1 MSARLNFNPT
11 KYNSWKGSVFYQ
23 MPSFIN
29 KNTNK
34 MDLTVKLM
42 MKPLPL
48 NIYRRTTDITPP
60 VNFCNSRNSLK
71 IDDLNRPGSTYVMEK
86 TDNTNKVG
94 LVNYITNDITEC
106 TSTNIESCIHMPDMD
121 ARRRVRSAGM
131 IRRKYNPSRNNDT
144 YCTSSKQYLVSRN
157 RTFNQNQYNFIREGD
172 SSVKPGTAFSKTN
185 VYSPNGLS
193 HCTQP
198 YISVNLANNTFQYTW
213 INGITYNVV
222 LPNDQYDIYK
232 LNNYFKNTMSNNSH
246 YFISKTN
253 NSFNFLLNIAY
264 DDLNKQVVL
273 ETKPRSTYPD
283 SDYDLPYNRLDN
295 WNSSM
300 NGGVAFIIQNT
311 QFQHIVGFTAGT
323 YSGTSQ
329 KSNIKP
335 NITTNYVTISYKPN
349 NPQFSQQGAVSS
361 STLVSRKRFD
371 VITSVG
377 GKMKAPYGSATAN
390 ALAYGV
396 SDHQYTL
403 KDKIGFPVKKTPVI
417 SKYTGEV
424 KCVDSSLKQRCN

>member
-11 KYNSWKGSVFYQ
+11 KYNSWKGDVFYQ
-23 MPSFIN
+23 MSSFIN

-34 MDLTVKLM
+34 TDLTVKLI

-48 NIYRRTTDITPP
+48 NIYRRTITPS
-60 VNFCNSRNSLK
+60 VKLCNSRNSLK
-71 IDDLNRPGSTYVMEK
+71 IDDLNRPGSTFVTEK
-86 TDNTNKVG
+86 TENTITAG

-106 TSTNIESCIHMPDMD
+106 TSTNINSCIHMPDID

-131 IRRKYNPSRNNDT
+131 IRRKYNTSRNNDT
-144 YCTSSKQYLVSRN
+144 YCTSSNQYLVSRN

-172 SSVKPGTAFSKTN
+172 SSVKPGTALSKTN

-193 HCTQP
+193 HCSQP
-198 YISVNLANNTFQYTW
+198 YISMDLSNNRFQYTW
-213 INGITYNVV
+213 VNGLTYNVV
-222 LPNDQYDIYK
+222 LPNDQYDVYK
-232 LNNYFKNTMSNNSH
+232 LNNYFKNTMTNNSH

-253 NSFNFLLNIAY
+253 NSFNYLLNIAY
-264 DDLNKQVVL
+264 DDINKQVVL
-273 ETKPRSTYPD
+273 ETKPRSIYPT
-283 SDYDLPYNRLDN
+283 SDYDIPTNRLDS
-295 WNSSM
+295 WNSTM
-300 NGGVAFIIQNT
+300 NGNVAFIIPNT
-311 QFQHIVGFTAGT
+311 PIQQIIGFTAGT
-323 YSGTSQ
+323 YSQSSQ
-329 KSNIKP
+329 NSNIKP
-335 NITTNYVTISYKPN
+335 NITTNYVTIAYKPN

-377 GKMKAPYGSATAN
+377 AKMKAPYGSATAN

-396 SDHQYTL
+396 TDHQYTI
-403 KDKIGFPVKKTPVI
+403 KDKIGFPIKKTPVI